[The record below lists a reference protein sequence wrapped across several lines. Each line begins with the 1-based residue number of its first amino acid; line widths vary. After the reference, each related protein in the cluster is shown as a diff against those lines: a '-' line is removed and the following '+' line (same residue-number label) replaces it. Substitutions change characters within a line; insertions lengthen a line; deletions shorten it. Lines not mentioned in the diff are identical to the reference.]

1 MGKLMMAVLSV
12 LCLGVLG
19 LAIAQQQQQ
28 PPPPPQQAA
37 PETAE
42 KSQKAAKSFAGEVV
56 SIDVTNK
63 DLVVK
68 DAAGAETHV
77 AIDTSTKIKQG
88 DKTLTMSDLKAGDRV
103 TYECEEATGPCKA
116 KTIKITPPP
125 HG

>member
-1 MGKLMMAVLSV
+1 VLSV
-12 LCLGVLG
+12 
-19 LAIAQQQQQ
+19 AIAQQQQQ
-28 PPPPPQQAA
+28 PPPQQA
-37 PETAE
+37 PETSE
-42 KSQKAAKSFAGEVV
+42 KSQKAAKVFTGEVV

-103 TYECEEATGPCKA
+103 TYECEDSTGPCKA
-116 KTIKITPPP
+116 KTIKIIPPP